1 MTEVPYSLNYWEKEK
16 HLSSLWPLGERFS
29 LLYEYKEMLLEA
41 GMGGFSD
48 GEGIMETDLKDKNA
62 VEVSRVKRR

>member
-1 MTEVPYSLNYWEKEK
+1 
-16 HLSSLWPLGERFS
+16 
-29 LLYEYKEMLLEA
+29 
-41 GMGGFSD
+41 MGGFSD

>member
-1 MTEVPYSLNYWEKEK
+1 
-16 HLSSLWPLGERFS
+16 
-29 LLYEYKEMLLEA
+29 MLLEA
-41 GMGGFSD
+41 GMGGFRD